1 MKSNFNRAFLSGIA
15 ALALLVA
22 SAGIAAAH
30 HSFVAFNMNE
40 EKTVTG
46 TVNKVEWTN
55 PHIWIWIDAPD
66 GKGATATYGFE
77 GMSPNFLERRN
88 WTRTTLKVG
97 DKITVSY
104 RPLRSGENGGMFV
117 TGKMETGK
125 ILTMQGG
132 REGE

>member
-1 MKSNFNRAFLSGIA
+1 MKSNLKNAFLSGIA

-55 PHIWIWIDAPD
+55 PHIWIWIDVPD
-66 GKGATATYGFE
+66 GKGGKANYGFE

-88 WTRTTLKVG
+88 WTRSTLKVG
-97 DKITVSY
+97 DTITVSY
-104 RPLRSGENGGMFV
+104 RPLRSGENGGMFM

>member
-1 MKSNFNRAFLSGIA
+1 MTNLNRRFLSGIV

-22 SAGIAAAH
+22 TAGIAAAH
-30 HSFVAFNMNE
+30 HSFAAFNMND

-55 PHIWIWIDAPD
+55 PHIWIWIDVPD
-66 GKGATATYGFE
+66 GKGGTANYGFE

-97 DKITVSY
+97 DKVTISF
-104 RPLRSGENGGMFV
+104 RPLRNGENGGMFI

>member
-1 MKSNFNRAFLSGIA
+1 MTTHLKRAILSGLA
-15 ALALLVA
+15 ALALFTATA
-22 SAGIAAAH
+22 SIAAH
-30 HSFVAFNMNE
+30 HSFVAFNMND

-46 TVNKVEWTN
+46 NVNKVEWTN
-55 PHIWIWIDAPD
+55 PHIWIWIDVPD
-66 GKGATATYGFE
+66 EKGGKALYGFE
-77 GMSPNFLERRN
+77 GMSPNYLERRN

-97 DKITVSY
+97 DKITVSF
-104 RPLRSGENGGMFV
+104 RPLRNGENGGMFM

>member
-1 MKSNFNRAFLSGIA
+1 MTKNLNRLFLSGI
-15 ALALLVA
+15 VA
-22 SAGIAAAH
+22 VAFIVVLAGIAAAH
-30 HSFVAFNMNE
+30 HSFAAFNMTE

-55 PHIWIWIDAPD
+55 PHIWIWIDVPD
-66 GKGATATYGFE
+66 GKGGTANYGFE

-97 DKITVSY
+97 DKVTVSY
-104 RPLRSGENGGMFV
+104 RPLRDGGNGGMFV